1 MFAFKGIFMKKIF
14 FLQAIFIS
22 VIAFGQSMDE
32 ISVRKVLSEQT
43 KAWNDGDLEG
53 FMQGYWK
60 NDSLM
65 FIGKGGISWGWQK
78 TLENY
83 KRGYPDTAAMGKL
96 SFNVI
101 IAKKLSPEYYYVVGQ
116 WMLTRSVGNL
126 SGYYNL
132 LFKRIMGQWL
142 IIADHS
148 S

>member
-1 MFAFKGIFMKKIF
+1 MKKIILLQL
-14 FLQAIFIS
+14 FLIS
-22 VIAFGQSMDE
+22 ISGFAQSKDE
-32 ISVRKVLSEQT
+32 INIREILEGQT
-43 KAWNDGDLEG
+43 NAWNQGNIEK

-65 FIGKGGISWGWQK
+65 FIGKTGINWGWQK

-83 KRGYPDTAAMGKL
+83 KRGYPDTTAMGKL
-96 SFNVI
+96 SFDI
-101 IAKKLSPEYYYVVGQ
+101 ILVKKLSSEYYYLVGK
-116 WMLTRSVGNL
+116 WMLARSIGNL

-132 LFKRIMGQWL
+132 LFKKINGRWF